1 MSPRPAPA
9 GGAAAGG
16 TSPGGASAEGAAA
29 GRAAGAR
36 PDDVALRTLLTWR
49 GAARL
54 AAAALVSL
62 SAVLLFAVHVRPVA
76 YVPLVAG
83 VLLGLAADRALGKDL
98 GLIGAGLAIISA
110 ISLEADLSDAGMLRF
125 AVALGGAVAVPWALS
140 RWVVHRREGGAV
152 RFPVATGQRW
162 SRGQWVYLAVVVVVG
177 YLVLP
182 WYFLG
187 SGAYLNWPDL
197 QGPQDIGRLFV
208 GVNAV
213 GIWDELFF
221 VCVCFALLCRHF
233 PVQVANV
240 LQAVI
245 FVSFLWEL
253 GYREWGPLLTVPF
266 ALVQGWIFARFKSLS
281 YVVTVHLLFD
291 AVVFAVLVH
300 GHHPELFD
308 VFVTAP

>member
-1 MSPRPAPA
+1 M
-9 GGAAAGG
+9 
-16 TSPGGASAEGAAA
+16 
-29 GRAAGAR
+29 
-36 PDDVALRTLLTWR
+36 RTPR

-54 AAAALVSL
+54 AAAALVSA

-83 VLLGLAADRALGKDL
+83 VLLGLAVDRALGKDL
-98 GLIGAGLAIISA
+98 GLVGAGLAIISA

-140 RWVVHRREGGAV
+140 RWVVHRREGGAI
-152 RFPVATGQRW
+152 RFPVRTGRRW
-162 SRGQWVYLAVVVVVG
+162 SRGQWVYLGVVVVVG

-197 QGPQDIGRLFV
+197 AGTQEIVRLFV

-240 LQAVI
+240 LQAAI

-253 GYREWGPLLTVPF
+253 GYREWGPWLTVPF
-266 ALVQGWIFARFKSLS
+266 ALVQGWIFARFTSLS

>member
-1 MSPRPAPA
+1 MPRAVLRLT
-9 GGAAAGG
+9 AA
-16 TSPGGASAEGAAA
+16 TLVCASAI
-29 GRAAGAR
+29 
-36 PDDVALRTLLTWR
+36 
-49 GAARL
+49 
-54 AAAALVSL
+54 
-62 SAVLLFAVHVRPVA
+62 LLFAVHVRPLA

-83 VLLGLAADRALGKDL
+83 VALGLAVDRRLGRDL
-98 GLIGAGLAIISA
+98 VLVAGGMAIIST
-110 ISLEADLSDAGMLRF
+110 ISLEADLSDAGMVRF
-125 AVALGGAVAVPWALS
+125 AVVLSLAVLVPWAVS
-140 RWVVHRREGGAV
+140 RYVYRDDGGAGAV
-152 RFPVATGQRW
+152 RFPVATGRRW
-162 SRGQWVYLAVVVVVG
+162 SRGQILYLVAVVVIG

-197 QGPQDIGRLFV
+197 ERSGDVARLFV

-221 VCVCFALLCRHF
+221 ICTVFALLRRHF
-233 PVQVANV
+233 GMQTANV
-240 LQAVI
+240 LQAMV

-253 GYREWGPLLTVPF
+253 GYREWGPALTIPF
-266 ALVQGWIFARFKSLS
+266 ALVQAWIFSRYKSLT

-291 AVVFAVLVH
+291 VVVFAVLVH